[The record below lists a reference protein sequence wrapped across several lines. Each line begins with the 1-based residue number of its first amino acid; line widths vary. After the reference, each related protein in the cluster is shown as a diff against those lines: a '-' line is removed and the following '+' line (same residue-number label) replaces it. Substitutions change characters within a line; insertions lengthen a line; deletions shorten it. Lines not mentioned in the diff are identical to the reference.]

1 MKVAILGYGKMGKEI
16 EKISLLRGHELIYK
30 IDKESQVKNIYD
42 ADVAINFS
50 TPETAVQNITLGLK
64 SSVPVVSGT
73 TGWLSDLNKIKEL
86 SQEKNTSF
94 LYSSNFSLGVNLF
107 FELNNKLA
115 VIMKKYNQYDLKIE
129 EIHHTQK
136 IDKPSGTAI
145 SLAEDIIQ
153 NGNYDRWTMDDK
165 KNTIKI
171 DSKRIDK
178 VPGTHIVNYFSE
190 IDSIEIKHTAN
201 NRKGFALGAVLAAE
215 WIINKKGIFKK
226 LQNRLQAIGRMAFTN
241 YIGMSLICTLIFN
254 GHGLGLFG
262 TFDRLQQFLIVIGLW
277 VIMLIISPLVLKKY
291 QFGPLESMWRKLTYF
306 SFKNS

>member
-16 EKISLLRGHELIYK
+16 EKISLFRGHEVIYK
-30 IDKESQVKNIYD
+30 IDKESQVENIYN

-107 FELNNKLA
+107 FELNKKLA
-115 VIMKKYNQYDLKIE
+115 EIMKKYNQYNLKIE

-145 SLAEDIIQ
+145 SLAEGIIE
-153 NGNYDRWTMDDK
+153 NGNYEGWTMDDK
-165 KNTIKI
+165 ENTINI
-171 DSKRIDK
+171 NSK
-178 VPGTHIVNYFSE
+178 S
-190 IDSIEIKHTAN
+190 
-201 NRKGFALGAVLAAE
+201 
-215 WIINKKGIFKK
+215 W
-226 LQNRLQAIGRMAFTN
+226 RL
-241 YIGMSLICTLIFN
+241 
-254 GHGLGLFG
+254 
-262 TFDRLQQFLIVIGLW
+262 
-277 VIMLIISPLVLKKY
+277 
-291 QFGPLESMWRKLTYF
+291 WR
-306 SFKNS
+306 

>member
-1 MKVAILGYGKMGKEI
+1 MCGVNDY
-16 EKISLLRGHELIYK
+16 RIYTSVIK
-30 IDKESQVKNIYD
+30 
-42 ADVAINFS
+42 
-50 TPETAVQNITLGLK
+50 VQNITLGLK

-73 TGWLSDLNKIKEL
+73 TGWLSDFNKIKEL

-115 VIMKKYNQYDLKIE
+115 EIMKKYNQYNLKIE

-165 KNTIKI
+165 KNTINI

-215 WIINKKGIFKK
+215 WIINKKGIFK
-226 LQNRLQAIGRMAFTN
+226 
-241 YIGMSLICTLIFN
+241 MS
-254 GHGLGLFG
+254 
-262 TFDRLQQFLIVIGLW
+262 DVIND
-277 VIMLIISPLVLKKY
+277 SN
-291 QFGPLESMWRKLTYF
+291 
-306 SFKNS
+306 FKF

>member
-115 VIMKKYNQYDLKIE
+115 EIMKKYNQYNLKIE

-165 KNTIKI
+165 KNTINI

-215 WIINKKGIFKK
+215 WIINKKGIFK
-226 LQNRLQAIGRMAFTN
+226 
-241 YIGMSLICTLIFN
+241 MS
-254 GHGLGLFG
+254 
-262 TFDRLQQFLIVIGLW
+262 DVI
-277 VIMLIISPLVLKKY
+277 SD
-291 QFGPLESMWRKLTYF
+291 SN
-306 SFKNS
+306 FKF